1 MGGTINV
8 FLIYTKADSAILL
21 RLLRHLDPLK
31 KVLKIHFWYDD
42 PIYADKEWS
51 PQIVSRFE
59 EADVYLLVISNTF
72 MHSKF
77 IKQVEFKMI
86 IDRYKAGNS
95 KVIPV
100 ILENCP
106 WDINFE
112 ADEYTFNFKELHV
125 LPEVGKPIKSWDST
139 EQALSKSAAY
149 IKSIIT
155 SGTANH
161 LREEPEM
168 LEEAVAASEAKEDQ
182 MAIPISEEAEA
193 KRRAEENKHAEEVAV
208 QKKEAEEKRLM
219 EEAQAEKRAAE
230 KRRLKEVDEAKR
242 KADKDNRLRAEAK
255 AKRSAQEEN
264 RLRDRIAAKA
274 ETVGVEQTAPLEED
288 KEIRSGDTADRR
300 KKVLLGVAVAALMV
314 VLLVLFS
321 QNNTQASEESPEQ
334 SKIETVVVDDAS
346 KKEEPIANEKQKV
359 TPQGAAAS
367 MSKPGIGDKY
377 NDGIIFEIDDNGK
390 TGILAHMEDV
400 GPMIWN
406 DAILIHEQLG
416 VGWRLPTL
424 EELKKMYKTIGQGA
438 TNSGEFADELYWSA
452 TPYDVNQA
460 RLVRFS
466 DGNTSYHYNSRGTH
480 RKFLVRAVRD
490 FSQ

>member
-1 MGGTINV
+1 MGGTINI

-21 RLLRHLDPLK
+21 RLLRHLDSLK

-59 EADVYLLVISNTF
+59 EADVYLLLVSNAF
-72 MHSKF
+72 LHSKF
-77 IKQVEFKMI
+77 IQQIEFKMA
-86 IDRYKAGNS
+86 IDRYKEGQA

-112 ADEYTFNFKELHV
+112 AEEYTFNFKELHV
-125 LPEVGKPIKSWDST
+125 LPEVGKPIKSWDSS

-155 SGTANH
+155 SGTANP
-161 LREEPEM
+161 LNEEPEM

-182 MAIPISEEAEA
+182 MGMPFSEEAEA
-193 KRRAEENKHAEEVAV
+193 ERRAEEKKRGEEVGT
-208 QKKEAEEKRLM
+208 QKREAEEKRRM
-219 EEAQAEKRAAE
+219 EQAQAEKRAAE
-230 KRRLKEVDEAKR
+230 KRKLQEVTEAKS
-242 KADKDNRLRAEAK
+242 KADEDNRLRAEAK
-255 AKRSAQEEN
+255 AKRSSQEEN
-264 RLRDRIAAKA
+264 LLRDRIAAKA
-274 ETVGVEQTAPLEED
+274 ETVAVEHTEPLEED

-321 QNNTQASEESPEQ
+321 QNSTQASEELPEQ
-334 SKIETVVVDDAS
+334 SKMETIVVDEAN

-359 TPQGAAAS
+359 TPLGAAAS

-377 NDGIIFEIDDNGK
+377 KDGIIFEIDDNGK

-406 DAILIHEQLG
+406 DAILIHDQLG
-416 VGWRLPTL
+416 VGWRLPSHQ
-424 EELKKMYKTIGQGA
+424 ELKQMYRTIGQGA

-452 TPYDVNQA
+452 TPYDDNQA
-460 RLVRFS
+460 RLVRFR

-490 FSQ
+490 FSL